1 MKTNRRLVRIV
12 CIVLALLMCVS
23 IIIPLAY
30 AFADTASTQKA
41 SDLKD
46 EVKRLQD
53 ELDAIN
59 DQIKANE
66 ADITKQ
72 QQVKQ
77 YYQQQSNTIAA
88 QIEAIKTDITN
99 TEAALAQKQLEVQ
112 AKVLEVAHTKEL
124 FEQRLKAMYMTHNDS
139 NLSTLLGVSSF
150 SDALRYTENLQ
161 KMSESDT
168 NLIEK
173 LRTEQADLETQEA
186 AVQTDLDSLNANK
199 ELLDQ
204 KSAEY
209 AQSIQNANN
218 AITAE
223 EAEKEAN
230 EDAYAD
236 KKAQFEEAQKTWLSF
251 VQANNVGFEYTGG
264 TFAWPI
270 PGYYTLSSDFGT
282 VRVIYGVRD
291 VHRGMDIPAPL
302 GTKVYAAYDGQVS
315 TVAHWSY
322 GTCVKL
328 DHGSGLVTIYGHLSA
343 RADGITDGVYVTKGQ
358 LIGYVGSTGNSTGNH
373 LHFEVDL
380 NGTPVSA
387 WPYLNS

>member
-1 MKTNRRLVRIV
+1 MRIV